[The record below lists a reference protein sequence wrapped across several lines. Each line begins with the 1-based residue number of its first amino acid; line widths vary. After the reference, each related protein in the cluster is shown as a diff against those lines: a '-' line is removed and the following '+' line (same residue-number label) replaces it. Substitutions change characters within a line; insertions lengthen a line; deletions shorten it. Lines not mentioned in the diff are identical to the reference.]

1 MIIKKWNPD
10 KNGVG
15 QGGFDELYPKTKASE
30 LYASDGATTI
40 FDGDTKIKAAYLPDF
55 VFGGMV
61 FQDSLPTNSGYATI
75 AGKLHTSWLAYGQDS
90 LNGLIG
96 KYYIAEGDFT
106 LQLPSSSNVQTQGAG
121 TEANPTRYYL
131 YDSLAHE
138 LEEDT
143 PASNDLDLEH
153 GDWLVITDVTGS
165 GTSSSDPYLVTFA
178 VVNNTY
184 QSATASSRGI
194 VKLGSSTAQGTSA
207 NAVSSTTG
215 RTYAI
220 QNDGSG
226 RLVVNVPWSDTNTT
240 YAKATDSTLGLL
252 KVSAT
257 ANTQTLQSVST
268 NSSRQYAVQ
277 LDSNG
282 VASVN
287 VPWADTNTTYSTATS
302 STSGLIKLG
311 SDTTQTVA
319 AESVSSS
326 TGRTYAVQL
335 NSSDQ
340 AVVNVPWVNTNTT
353 YSAGEGLTLTGT
365 VFRETYPVYASTSEP
380 TTSVENAIWFDL

>member
-30 LYASDGATTI
+30 LYASDGTTSI
-40 FDGDTKIKAAYLPDF
+40 FDANTKIKAAYLPDL
-55 VFGGMV
+55 VFGGLK
-61 FQDSLPTNSGYATI
+61 FQHTIASSQVDQNSEIAAEIESVVSSYGIEGAIGSYWIASDTQTWYDASSYQNGGGSNDYAWSIHAPNEEDDAGGTGVLAEAGDWIVITKIVLNSG
-75 AGKLHTSWLAYGQDS
+75 
-90 LNGLIG
+90 
-96 KYYIAEGDFT
+96 
-106 LQLPSSSNVQTQGAG
+106 
-121 TEANPTRYYL
+121 
-131 YDSLAHE
+131 
-138 LEEDT
+138 
-143 PASNDLDLEH
+143 NDY
-153 GDWLVITDVTGS
+153 DVTLGI
-165 GTSSSDPYLVTFA
+165 
-178 VVNNTY
+178 VNNTY
-184 QSATASSRGI
+184 QSATTSSRGV
-194 VKLGSSTAQGTSA
+194 VKLGSNTAQTATA

-220 QNDGSG
+220 QNNGSG
-226 RLVVNVPWSDTNTT
+226 QLVVNVPWSDTNTT
-240 YAKATDSTLGLL
+240 YSQATDSTLGLL

-302 STSGLIKLG
+302 SALGLIKLG

-365 VFRETYPVYASTSEP
+365 QFRETYPVYVSASAP
-380 TTSVENAIWFDL
+380 TTSIENAIWFDL